1 MRRMTTRPR
10 PGDRP
15 ERGCGPR
22 PPLRSIRPRTSPSVL
37 VPLQRGRVCSMC
49 RQQRLRTCPVVSVW
63 GGIPRVRRSG
73 VRRLIHAARGPRRS
87 SVLPYSTC
95 PDGERLRQRAIGEER
110 HAGDRDV
117 GTGVSPHDL
126 SARGRLAVGGA
137 PRREG
142 PGPVSMTTRRTGGS
156 PERGHRPLGGSSR
169 DGLGSVCAGVSVSR
183 SGCRGRRGGALRG
196 PIVSVPGGP

>member
-110 HAGDRDV
+110 HAGDRGV
-117 GTGVSPHDL
+117 VTGVSPHDL
-126 SARGRLAVGGA
+126 SARGRLAVGGSSPGGARAGLHDNA
-137 PRREG
+137 PHRREPGTG
-142 PGPVSMTTRRTGGS
+142 PPATGRELPGRTRLR
-156 PERGHRPLGGSSR
+156 
-169 DGLGSVCAGVSVSR
+169 V
-183 SGCRGRRGGALRG
+183 RRRQCVALRM
-196 PIVSVPGGP
+196 PRTS